1 MDNLVNHY
9 GWWLLAL
16 VLIAAEMLAPGYFM
30 LWIGIAAAVTGL
42 VLLVAPGLSAIAQA
56 IMFALLAI
64 GACLV
69 YWKFIRPLA
78 ERRDDQPLLNRR
90 GAQMVGQRF
99 VLCDA
104 IVNGR
109 GKVKVGDG
117 TWLAEGPDLPAGSE
131 VEVTAVEGTT
141 LKVIAGA
148 PMQGGA
154 AGRG

>member
-56 IMFALLAI
+56 LVFALLAI

-78 ERRDDQPLLNRR
+78 EQRDDQPLLNRR
-90 GAQMVGQRF
+90 GAQLVGQRF

-141 LKVIAGA
+141 LKVVAGA
-148 PMQGGA
+148 PTHG
-154 AGRG
+154 

>member
-30 LWIGIAAAVTGL
+30 LWIGIAAGAMGL
-42 VLLVAPGLSAIAQA
+42 LMLVVPGLSAIAQA
-56 IMFALLAI
+56 VVFALLAI
-64 GACLV
+64 AACLA

-78 ERRDDQPLLNRR
+78 EQRDDQPLLNKR
-90 GAQMVGQRF
+90 GAQLVGQRF

-131 VEVTAVEGTT
+131 VEVTAVQGTT
-141 LKVIAGA
+141 LKVVAGV
-148 PMQGGA
+148 PVHG
-154 AGRG
+154 